1 MCFLIGMKHIAAFQ
15 YAIPDGTKGEIVNK
29 GGIARRTTRF
39 FPGQMQIADPI
50 HAAGLFCDL
59 KMIIHYNA

>member
-39 FPGQMQIADPI
+39 FPINILSLYYA
-50 HAAGLFCDL
+50 L
-59 KMIIHYNA
+59 